1 MQLVIGGACAG
12 KRGLVQRWYPH
23 ARWHALEGAA
33 RHAILPASGETLV
46 VSGWAG
52 WIQAALAS
60 TPSDDEALRLALTE
74 RLDALLATEAER
86 AAQVVLI
93 VEEMGRGIVPMGAER
108 RRLRDLN
115 GWLAQDASARCE
127 RVWYV
132 RHGLYRR
139 LDTPDA
145 QVGSCAARD

>member
-12 KRGLVQRWYPH
+12 KRALVRGWYPQ
-23 ARWHALEGAA
+23 ARWHLLGAA
-33 RHAILPASGETLV
+33 DGILPAPGERLV
-46 VSGWAG
+46 VSGWAA
-52 WIQAALAS
+52 WIEAAVERGA
-60 TPSDDEALRLALTE
+60 DDDDTLRLALAE
-74 RLDALLATEAER
+74 RLDVLLAAEAER

-93 VEEMGRGIVPMGAER
+93 VEEMGRGIVPMGAAR

-115 GWLAQDASARCE
+115 GWLAQDAAVRCE

-139 LDTPDA
+139 L
-145 QVGSCAARD
+145 S